1 MSSLS
6 GIENH
11 LERCLD
17 LEDHEILEYIESKQL
32 DEELRKALLQRLGI
46 VSEDEVPAFLKPSEV
61 EKPTPANKKQHAVST
76 NTIFRRSEPTHILE
90 RLPSNQ
96 STNQSRTPD

>member
-46 VSEDEVPAFLKPSEV
+46 VSEDEHALLKPSEV
-61 EKPTPANKKQHAVST
+61 VKHAQQAA
-76 NTIFRRSEPTHILE
+76 RRYLRTLSFDA
-90 RLPSNQ
+90 PSQ
-96 STNQSRTPD
+96 PSFWKAAVKSVNQSRTPD